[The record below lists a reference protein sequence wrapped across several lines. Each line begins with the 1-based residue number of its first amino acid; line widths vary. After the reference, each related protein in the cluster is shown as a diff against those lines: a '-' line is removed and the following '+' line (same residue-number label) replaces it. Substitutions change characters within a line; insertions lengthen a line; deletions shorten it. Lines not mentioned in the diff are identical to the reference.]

1 MMMLAQ
7 LEKIQTSSVWIYNRT
22 NPKGIISFLS
32 DSGAG
37 SNDIVT
43 IPITWIPMDLTTQ
56 SPKKSL
62 VNNAHFRRL
71 VSGGVL
77 ELISEEDVM
86 KVFSS
91 PDAQEERVRVFN
103 LGATGHGIKDALPP
117 EVKSEIDLEGVNG
130 VIIGI
135 ANNKDLTFKD
145 ALAEIR
151 RKTDTLSKQDY
162 EYLSNNSIIP
172 ELKLWAKKSAA
183 GG

>member
-1 MMMLAQ
+1 
-7 LEKIQTSSVWIYNRT
+7 
-22 NPKGIISFLS
+22 
-32 DSGAG
+32 
-37 SNDIVT
+37 
-43 IPITWIPMDLTTQ
+43 
-56 SPKKSL
+56 
-62 VNNAHFRRL
+62 
-71 VSGGVL
+71 
-77 ELISEEDVM
+77 
-86 KVFSS
+86 
-91 PDAQEERVRVFN
+91 VFN